1 MIISKVKAVFSSL
14 TFFIL
19 IGMILGLFTGG
30 FPVYT
35 SEIATAS
42 LMIAMIFS
50 LTNVK
55 ISQLDFKKE
64 GKNFIVSL
72 ALNFGFLSSVI
83 LLLGL
88 FFPKEIWNGF
98 VVMAA
103 VPPAIMIAPLT
114 RVIKGNISLS
124 FFSLSAIYL
133 ISIFFTPVLIFVFSS
148 EIIDIYGLLQNIL
161 LLIVLP
167 LLVSRLVMKIK
178 ISEKKVHFITN
189 ICFFILVFSIMGKNQ
204 GFLLYNSY
212 ILVLLFV
219 AMFIRTFAVGSLVL
233 SLGQKFGM
241 LRRDVISYSLF
252 ASFKNEGLA
261 LLIAFSLFDAA
272 SSIPPAIALILELLW
287 VCCLEWKIRG

>member
-1 MIISKVKAVFSSL
+1 MIISKIKAVFSSL

-19 IGMILGLFTGG
+19 IGMILGLFIGG

-72 ALNFGFLSSVI
+72 ALNFGFLSSFI

-133 ISIFFTPVLIFVFSS
+133 VSIFFTPVLIFIFSS
-148 EIIDIYGLLQNIL
+148 EVINVYGLLQNIF

-167 LLVSRLVMKIK
+167 LLISRLIMKIN
-178 ISEKKVHFITN
+178 ISEKRIHFITN
-189 ICFFILVFSIMGKNQ
+189 VCFFILVFSIMGKNQ
-204 GFLLYNSY
+204 SFLLYKSY
-212 ILVLLFV
+212 ILVFLFI
-219 AMFIRTFAVGSLVL
+219 AMFVRTFAIGSLVL
-233 SLGQKFGM
+233 YLGRKCG
-241 LRRDVISYSLF
+241 ISKGDTISFSLF

-261 LLIAFSLFDAA
+261 LLITFSLFNAP

-287 VCCLEWKIRG
+287 VCCLEWKIG

>member
-1 MIISKVKAVFSSL
+1 MSTSKVKAAFSSL

-19 IGMILGLFTGG
+19 VGMTLGLVTGG
-30 FPVYT
+30 FPRYT
-35 SEIATAS
+35 SEISTVA

-64 GKNFIVSL
+64 GKNFLISFL
-72 ALNFGFLSSVI
+72 LNFGFLSSII

-88 FFPKEIWNGF
+88 FFPEELWNGF

-103 VPPAIMIAPLT
+103 VPPAIMVAPLT
-114 RVIKGNISLS
+114 RAIKGNVKLS

-167 LLVSRLVMKIK
+167 LLVSRLIMKIK
-178 ISEKKVHFITN
+178 ISEKKIHFITN

-204 GFLLYNSY
+204 SFLLYNSY

-241 LRRDVISYSLF
+241 RRKDVISYSLF

-261 LLIAFSLFDAA
+261 LLIAFSLFDAP

-287 VCCLEWKIRG
+287 VCCLEWKIRR